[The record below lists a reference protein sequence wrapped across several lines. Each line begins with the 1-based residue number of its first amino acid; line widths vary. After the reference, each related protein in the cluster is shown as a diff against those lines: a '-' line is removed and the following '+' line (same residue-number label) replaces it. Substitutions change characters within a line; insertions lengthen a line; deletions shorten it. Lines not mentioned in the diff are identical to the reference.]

1 MSRLTEDKRMLE
13 YDLMLPYS
21 NIFCFSTTRHGGVG
35 KGMYDSF
42 NCTPYTGD
50 DRYSVERNLALL
62 RSLMP
67 APVELVIPY
76 QTHGTQIL
84 RIDDK
89 FTHAS
94 EMERNAF
101 LQKTDAL
108 ITDCEGYCL
117 CISTADCVPVLL
129 YDRVHWAVAAIHAGW
144 RGTAA
149 CIVET
154 VLQCMSST
162 FGTCGKDIVAC
173 IGPSISLEAFETGEE
188 VFQLFKDQGFPME
201 CIAHRHSQ
209 TGKWHLDLWEANRLQ
224 LTLFGVPESQIEIAG
239 ICTYAQYND
248 FFSARRLGIKSGR
261 ILSGIMIKKD
271 KAFYEYPK
279 VMNIWI

>member
-1 MSRLTEDKRMLE
+1 MSGLTQDKRMLE

-50 DRYSVERNLALL
+50 DRCSVERNQALL
-62 RSLMP
+62 RSLIP

-76 QTHGTQIL
+76 QTHGTRIVQ
-84 RIDDK
+84 IDDK
-89 FTHAS
+89 FVRAS
-94 EMERNAF
+94 AMEREAF
-101 LQKTDAL
+101 LQHTDAL
-108 ITDCEGYCL
+108 ITDREGYCL
-117 CISTADCVPVLL
+117 CVSTADCVPLLL
-129 YDRVHWAVAAIHAGW
+129 YDRAHRAVAAVHAGW
-144 RGTAA
+144 RGTVA
-149 CIVET
+149 CIVEA
-154 VLQCMSST
+154 VLRCMASA

-188 VFQLFKDQGFPME
+188 VFRLFEERGFPME
-201 CIAHRHSQ
+201 CIARRHAQ

-224 LTLFGVPESQIEIAG
+224 LASFGVPESQIEIAG
-239 ICTYAQYND
+239 ICTYARYDD

-261 ILSGIMIKKD
+261 ILSGIVIKKG
-271 KAFYEYPK
+271 
-279 VMNIWI
+279 